1 MLIFSKLK
9 TGFVFIALSGF
20 WTISQASQ
28 VIPLSLPEAEHLAIS
43 HSSELAAQCK
53 NTQALHED
61 SIADGQL
68 SDPQLM
74 VGAVNVPDDGFSFRQ
89 DDMTMTEVGVQ
100 QSFPAGNS
108 LIDKEHQTQALAEAS
123 EKHQADQS
131 LMLVQNVRDTWLDLY
146 YWEHAEKIIH
156 KNRLLFMYVL
166 KVSKSQYS
174 AGKSSLN
181 DVTQAQLELSRLDDQ
196 ALDAKQQA
204 ETLRFQLGRWIGQ
217 DNMERPLVSALP
229 SWSQPNDLNILQDS
243 LQNHPLLK
251 TDAADIEASRD
262 DVKFNREQ
270 YKPTWTVGV
279 YYGMRQGNMSD
290 GTPRTNMAT
299 AQVMLSLPL
308 FTHQRQGRRAKAS
321 IDRLEEA
328 QLNQTSH
335 YRDLQKELNSQYET
349 WQLLT
354 DRENLYSAKLI
365 PEAKRSTKTALL
377 GYRHATTD
385 MAVTLKAYTNQ
396 LNVQLEQL
404 QIKVARKKAEAA
416 LMYLSGTTE

>member
-1 MLIFSKLK
+1 MLAFSKLK

-20 WTISQASQ
+20 CIVSHAEPA
-28 VIPLSLPEAEHLAIS
+28 VPLSLPEAEHLAIT
-43 HSSELAAQCK
+43 HSSELAAQCE

-74 VGAVNVPDDGFSFRQ
+74 VGAVNVPDNTFSFRQ
-89 DDMTMTEVGVQ
+89 DDMTMTEVGIQ

-108 LIDKEHQTQALAEAS
+108 LSDKEHQTQALAEAS

-146 YWEHAEKIIH
+146 YWEHAKKIIY
-156 KNRLLFMYVL
+156 KNRLLFKYLL
-166 KVSKSQYS
+166 KISKSQYS
-174 AGKSSLN
+174 SGKSSLN
-181 DVTQAQLELSRLDDQ
+181 DVTQAQLELSRLEDQ

-204 ETLRFQLGRWIGQ
+204 ELLRFQLGRLIGQ
-217 DNMERPLVSALP
+217 DNMNRTLAAGLP
-229 SWSQPNDLNILQDS
+229 SWSQPNALNTLQDN

-251 TDAADIEASRD
+251 IDSANIEASRD
-262 DVKFNREQ
+262 EVKFSREQ

-279 YYGMRQGNMSD
+279 YYGIRQGDMSD

-299 AQVMLSLPL
+299 AQVMVSLPL

-335 YRDLQKELNSQYET
+335 YRDLQKELNGQYET
-349 WQLLT
+349 WQLLSE
-354 DRENLYSAKLI
+354 REKLFSRRLI

-377 GYRHATTD
+377 GYQHATTD
-385 MAVTLKAYTNQ
+385 MSVTLKAYTNQ

-404 QIKVARKKAEAA
+404 QIEVARKKAEAA
-416 LMYLSGTTE
+416 LMYLSGTSE